1 MRAKVIVALTFLSFS
16 VLSSGQAGTQKL
28 LYTFTGGED
37 GGQPY
42 QAGVIFDQAGN
53 LYGVTEYGGAYN
65 KGTVY
70 QLTPSPSGP
79 WTENV
84 LYSFTGG
91 TDGARPQGGLAIDG
105 AGNLY
110 GTTSDG
116 GVPNVYCGT
125 VFSLS
130 PSESGWTFTILHT
143 FTGGKDG
150 CSPQADVMYSG
161 LVYGT
166 AAGDGCSGN
175 GTLFWMTTSGGGYR
189 ANCFEGTTGWYPGG
203 MCGCAVG
210 LCGTSYFGGTQQ
222 SGNIWQQGMSGSYL
236 PASLHS
242 FSEKGKV
249 GWAPVGDLTSQDNE
263 WAASGNVYGT
273 TSLGGTGG
281 GGAVYLLA
289 EELTRRG
296 WVWTISALHDF
307 PASPEDGSS
316 PWAGVALDAEGNV
329 YGTTLGGPDAG
340 GTVFKLT
347 PGAKNNWTESVLYS
361 FTGGS
366 DGGVPTSGVVLD
378 TAGNLYGTTSSGGIY
393 DQGVVYEVTPPT
405 ATTTT
410 LTSSPNPSTHGQA
423 VTFTAVVASGTGVP
437 PNGATVSF
445 MKGAKVLGTGS
456 LTSGSASFTTA
467 KLPVGTDSITATYG
481 GDSNFGGSTSNP
493 VAQVVE
499 NPAD

>member
-316 PWAGVALDAEGNV
+316 PWAGVALDAVRLVRRRTRAARGEPAV
-329 YGTTLGGPDAG
+329 LPAAAG
-340 GTVFKLT
+340 GRVRRGPRL
-347 PGAKNNWTESVLYS
+347 A
-361 FTGGS
+361 
-366 DGGVPTSGVVLD
+366 SGPRASADLV
-378 TAGNLYGTTSSGGIY
+378 S
-393 DQGVVYEVTPPT
+393 
-405 ATTTT
+405 
-410 LTSSPNPSTHGQA
+410 
-423 VTFTAVVASGTGVP
+423 ASGTARRGWRRSTPTTCGRSCPTP
-437 PNGATVSF
+437 PGSWRTARGGDG
-445 MKGAKVLGTGS
+445 MAHRPACGTGR
-456 LTSGSASFTTA
+456 
-467 KLPVGTDSITATYG
+467 V
-481 GDSNFGGSTSNP
+481 
-493 VAQVVE
+493 
-499 NPAD
+499 